1 MSRRFAFPILRLLAV
16 AVLAMSGLTRTA
28 HADPPAIFVGRAR
41 SRPAIV
47 VSGAWSRPAIETGV
61 VYATLRNNAAAADRL
76 IGASSPLA
84 AHVGLHQTYE
94 LSVPGGAKPT
104 GGMAGDGLLTSM
116 RAVSS
121 ISIPAHGTT
130 LLSPGGYH
138 LMLDLRRQIAAGE
151 TIPLRLHFARA
162 GWISTRVVVRAI
174 R

>member
-1 MSRRFAFPILRLLAV
+1 MNRHFAFPMNLLLA
-16 AVLAMSGLTRTA
+16 LAALTALGLPGA
-28 HADPPAIFVGRAR
+28 AQADPPAV
-41 SRPAIV
+41 V
-47 VSGAWSRPAIETGV
+47 VSGAWSRPAVETGV
-61 VYATLRNNAAAADRL
+61 VYATLRNNGSAADRL

-84 AHVGLHQTYE
+84 DHVGLHQTYR
-94 LSVPGGAKPT
+94 LSVQSAAKPMD
-104 GGMAGDGLLTSM
+104 GMPADDMLTSM

-162 GWISTRVVVRAI
+162 GWIATRVVVRGI